1 MTAAWCGI
9 MQAPIQ
15 VNMAEKKSYFGGE
28 WVASIHLTFN
38 RR

>member
-15 VNMAEKKSYFGGE
+15 VNMAEKKILFRGRVY
-28 WVASIHLTFN
+28 TFDI
-38 RR
+38 